1 MTTDNEIMQQEAQ
14 AMRTLYAS
22 FSAGNTDRLND
33 AVTADW
39 RDIPLGPGQGP
50 GPDGFKPLLNGFLAA
65 LPDLEIFVLE
75 TLHVPGRAAVRAE
88 LRGTHRGEL
97 MGIAATGRQ
106 IVLPIHEFHEFRDGR
121 IAVTRHMEDWYGLFR
136 ALGVFPPA

>member
-39 RDIPLGPGQGP
+39 RDIRSGWGR
-50 GPDGFKPLLNGFLAA
+50 GPDRTASS
-65 LPDLEIFVLE
+65 
-75 TLHVPGRAAVRAE
+75 RC
-88 LRGTHRGEL
+88 
-97 MGIAATGRQ
+97 
-106 IVLPIHEFHEFRDGR
+106 
-121 IAVTRHMEDWYGLFR
+121 
-136 ALGVFPPA
+136 